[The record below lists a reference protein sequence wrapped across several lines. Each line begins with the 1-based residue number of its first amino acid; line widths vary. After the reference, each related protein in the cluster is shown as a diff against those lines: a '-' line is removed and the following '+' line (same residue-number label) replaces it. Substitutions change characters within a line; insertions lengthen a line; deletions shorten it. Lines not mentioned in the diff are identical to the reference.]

1 MICKIKLLCAVFCFC
16 AVALSAAEVKVPSF
30 FKDWNEETHF
40 DFTMDKARLNKNI
53 VKLEKDPESEA
64 GIVAVLR
71 FPESGVDIQKCNK
84 FMPGSVYSPIK
95 KKGLGGGG
103 ILWNQVKKPCYNWY
117 RFINAC
123 KLDKKCYIYCFPG
136 WIFQMD
142 LGKAAD
148 ITLPEQNYELW
159 MSVKFT
165 GPEFPQGKKDEKN
178 AIYIERI
185 VLKKK

>member
-64 GIVAVLR
+64 GTVAVLR

-84 FMPGSVYSPIK
+84 FIHNHNKITQRYYFSSVI
-95 KKGLGGGG
+95 
-103 ILWNQVKKPCYNWY
+103 
-117 RFINAC
+117 
-123 KLDKKCYIYCFPG
+123 KLDIKHSMIA
-136 WIFQMD
+136 Q
-142 LGKAAD
+142 
-148 ITLPEQNYELW
+148 EN
-159 MSVKFT
+159 
-165 GPEFPQGKKDEKN
+165 
-178 AIYIERI
+178 
-185 VLKKK
+185 